1 MARISNFFRT
11 SNTSVAATNEIPDNE
26 LHIQIESMTEEL
38 TGSSR
43 AINKAEDNLDTG
55 SRRTAGTASYIFLF
69 LFYLHL
75 LAAVVLI
82 AYLTICGLDYS
93 FSRENTHNFRP
104 LDWYLPLLASS
115 GCAFVIAFSWVTATL
130 CNPSK
135 TIHTVFWLSPLL
147 TFAVGILLLLI
158 GSAGGLATSVI
169 AIIFALTQSLY
180 ACWAAKEINHTTKI
194 FSLSMAASVP
204 SARNLDSFVIL
215 TGSLMAATIYT
226 WLSVSGIGGA
236 TATWTQFDPLYIFA
250 ILLSLGWTMQ
260 VIKNA
265 VHVGISF
272 VSYMYFARGVEVD
285 SLWAFRDTWRYL
297 IGNICIGSILEPIF
311 AVIRG
316 LACAMTAITG
326 DTDEFM
332 YKLLFWCCSESSID
346 TWEMFRRVGMES
358 VVDSDLTGSFC
369 FLCGVAGGS
378 MCTLVAGSWSLAI
391 NKDHATE
398 ISIYAF
404 LIGYLM
410 SRITMAWS
418 QGCVSAYYVVFA
430 ENPKSLRFDTTIP
443 DRIQELQQSSA

>member
-1 MARISNFFRT
+1 MARISNLFK
-11 SNTSVAATNEIPDNE
+11 TSVAATNEIPDNE

-38 TGSSR
+38 TSSSR
-43 AINKAEDNLDTG
+43 ALNKAEDNLDTR

-93 FSRENTHNFRP
+93 FSRQNTHNFPP

-115 GCAFVIAFSWVTATL
+115 GCAFVISFSWVTATL
-130 CNPSK
+130 YNPSK
-135 TIHTVFWLSPLL
+135 TINTVFWLSPLL
-147 TFAVGILLLLI
+147 TFSVGILLLVI
-158 GSAGGLATSVI
+158 GSAWGLAASVI

-180 ACWAAKEINHTTKI
+180 ACWAAKGINHTTKI
-194 FSLSMAASVP
+194 LSLSMIASVP

-215 TGSLMAATIYT
+215 TGSLVAATTYT

-236 TATWTQFDPLYIFA
+236 TATWTKFDSLYIFA
-250 ILLSLGWTMQ
+250 ILPSLGWAMQ

-265 VHVGISF
+265 VHVGISL
-272 VSYMYFARGVEVD
+272 VSYMYLARGVEVD
-285 SLWAFRDTWRYL
+285 SLLAFKGTLKYS
-297 IGNICIGSILEPIF
+297 IGNICIGSVLEPVF
-311 AVIRG
+311 TVIRG
-316 LACAMTAITG
+316 SACAMTAVTG

-332 YKLLFWCCSESSID
+332 FSCTSCYPGVAQRLVTCGNILGFVH
-346 TWEMFRRVGMES
+346 VG
-358 VVDSDLTGSFC
+358 VFDK
-369 FLCGVAGGS
+369 VAGGS
-378 MCTLVAGSWSLAI
+378 LCTLVAGSWSLAI
-391 NKDHATE
+391 NKDHATA

-410 SRITMAWS
+410 SRITRAWP
-418 QGCVSAYYVVFA
+418 QACVSPYYVVFA
-430 ENPKSLRFDTTIP
+430 ENPESLRFDTTIP

>member
-1 MARISNFFRT
+1 MFSA
-11 SNTSVAATNEIPDNE
+11 
-26 LHIQIESMTEEL
+26 Q
-38 TGSSR
+38 
-43 AINKAEDNLDTG
+43 AEDNVDTR

-69 LFYLHL
+69 LSYLHL
-75 LAAVVLI
+75 LAAIVLI

-93 FSRENTHNFRP
+93 FSKQNTHNFRP

-130 CNPSK
+130 YNPLK
-135 TIHTVFWLSPLL
+135 TIYTVFWLSPLL
-147 TFAVGILLLLI
+147 TFTVGILLLVI

-180 ACWAAKEINHTTKI
+180 ACWVAKGINHTTKI
-194 FSLSMAASVP
+194 LSLSMIASVP

-215 TGSLMAATIYT
+215 TGSLMAATTYT

-250 ILLSLGWTMQ
+250 ILLSLVWTMQ

-265 VHVGISF
+265 VHVGISH
-272 VSYMYFARGVEVD
+272 VSYMYLAHGVEVD
-285 SLWAFRDTWRYL
+285 SLLAFKDTLKYSM
-297 IGNICIGSILEPIF
+297 GNVCIGSILEPVF
-311 AVIRG
+311 TVIRG
-316 LACAMTAITG
+316 SAWAMTAITG

-332 YKLLFWCCSESSID
+332 FSCTSCYSGVAQRLVSCGNRWGFVHVGVFDKGFVQSSIE

-358 VVDSDLTGSFC
+358 VIDSDLTGSFC

-378 MCTLVAGSWSLAI
+378 LCTLVAGSWSLAI
-391 NKDHATE
+391 NKDHATAV
-398 ISIYAF
+398 SIHAF

-410 SRITMAWS
+410 SRITMAWP
-418 QGCVSAYYVVFA
+418 QACVSAYYVVFA
-430 ENPKSLRFDTTIP
+430 ENPESLRFDTTIP
-443 DRIQELQQSSA
+443 DLIQELQQSSA